1 MQDPNRGRRTT
12 RSPKSSPP
20 AKRPSQSYRDPRRD
34 EAPDEYDD
42 PRYER
47 YADSEPSPARKRGGF
62 SLNWQDILFVG
73 LLVLAAA
80 RGARNKNGDGCLPGK
95 GCQRVTLLLVTS
107 AALIGGAIYLSSID
121 QNTFSN
127 QFIGGMACVGTL
139 LCFASAGTLLLVL
152 FGIIRLVNLDLTPD
166 NAMNKAGGLLG
177 GDGLLNDVLGGLF
190 SNKR

>member
-1 MQDPNRGRRTT
+1 MQDPNRGRRTS

-34 EAPDEYDD
+34 EAPDDYDD
-42 PRYER
+42 PRY
-47 YADSEPSPARKRGGF
+47 ADSESSPAHKRGGF

-80 RGARNKNGDGCLPGK
+80 RGARNKDGDGCLPGK

-121 QNTFSN
+121 QDTFSN

-139 LCFASAGTLLLVL
+139 LCFASAGTMLLVL
-152 FGIIRLVNLDLTPD
+152 FGIVRLINLDLTPD
-166 NAMNKAGGLLG
+166 NAMNEAGGLLG
-177 GDGLLNDVLGGLF
+177 NIFGGILGDDR
-190 SNKR
+190 KR

>member
-20 AKRPSQSYRDPRRD
+20 AKQSYRDPRRD
-34 EAPDEYDD
+34 EAPDAYDD
-42 PRYER
+42 PRYATDNQTPQR
-47 YADSEPSPARKRGGF
+47 RGRGF

-127 QFIGGMACVGTL
+127 QFIGGMACVGTI
-139 LCFASAGTLLLVL
+139 LCLASAGAMLLVL
-152 FGIIRLVNLDLTPD
+152 FGIVRLVNLDLTPD
-166 NAMNKAGGLLG
+166 NAMNEAGGLLG
-177 GDGLLNDVLGGLF
+177 NIFGGILGDDR
-190 SNKR
+190 KR

>member
-20 AKRPSQSYRDPRRD
+20 AKQSYRDPRRD

-47 YADSEPSPARKRGGF
+47 YSDSEPSPARKRGGF
-62 SLNWQDILFVG
+62 SINWQDILFVG

-80 RGARNKNGDGCLPGK
+80 RGARNKDGDGCLPGK

-139 LCFASAGTLLLVL
+139 LCFASAGAMLLVL
-152 FGIIRLVNLDLTPD
+152 FGIVRLVNLDLTPD
-166 NAMNKAGGLLG
+166 NAMNEAGGLLG
-177 GDGLLNDVLGGLF
+177 NIFGGILGDGR
-190 SNKR
+190 KR